1 MLSAYKLLLVEK
13 SALVPVPILKLY
25 TSPVCLSHCKL
36 QLVIINIL
44 KTNGGGGG
52 RVSLGKNLHFFTGS
66 TSDTERRGRGA
77 EI

>member
-44 KTNGGGGG
+44 KTNGGGG
-52 RVSLGKNLHFFTGS
+52 VSLGKNLHFFTGS